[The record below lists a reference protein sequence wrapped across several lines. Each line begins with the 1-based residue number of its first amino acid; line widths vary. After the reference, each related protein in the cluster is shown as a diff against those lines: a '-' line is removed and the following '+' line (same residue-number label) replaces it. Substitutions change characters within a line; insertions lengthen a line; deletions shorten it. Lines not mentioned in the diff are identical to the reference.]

1 MLLRKA
7 KLRHLTRQRLSNVRK
22 QQKIISIVLI
32 FLFYEENLVPSN
44 LNSKQLRFLGAHP
57 SVHIKM
63 TGSGVGLVWREIE

>member
-7 KLRHLTRQRLSNVRK
+7 KLRQLTRQRLSNRK

>member
-1 MLLRKA
+1 MGPIL
-7 KLRHLTRQRLSNVRK
+7 
-22 QQKIISIVLI
+22 
-32 FLFYEENLVPSN
+32 FLYYEENLVPSN